1 MSASSDLIGSIDQG
15 TSSTSWCEE
24 DPLEILQSV
33 HVCIEKAVDNLKAL
47 GISPERIK
55 GIGLTNQRET
65 IVVWDKTTGKP
76 LYNTIQWLDLRAVPL
91 VQGFIDKTPTKN
103 LDAFRPITGLPIY
116 TSSIIRFR
124 WLVDNVPEVK
134 RAVEEGRCYLGT
146 IDAWLLWNLTG
157 GLDGGR
163 HISDVTNASRMSVMN
178 INTMEW
184 DDSLCEFYGI
194 DKKVLPEITS
204 SAEIYGNMNEGPLKG
219 IPLAGNVGDQQ
230 GALLGQ
236 LCFKPG
242 QGKIT
247 YGTAACLCVNTGE
260 RCVKSTQGLITAPA
274 YQLGPDKPV
283 IFLLEGDIP
292 VAGAC
297 VRWLRDNLG
306 IIKTAEEVDMFA
318 SKVNSTHGCY
328 FAPFFSGLYFPDW
341 ENDARGIIC
350 GLSSFT
356 RKEHICRAAL
366 ESVCFQAKQMIDA
379 VAVDAGVQLTSIKVD
394 GGMVASD
401 TLMQLQAD
409 ISGCD
414 VLRPVMQETTALGAA
429 ICAGIALGV
438 WDVESTKQEIR
449 DTFRSAVS
457 SEEREVRFSRWHEA
471 VRRCRHWV
479 PAGSVI

>member
-1 MSASSDLIGSIDQG
+1 
-15 TSSTSWCEE
+15 WCEE

-47 GISPERIK
+47 

-134 RAVEEGRCYLGT
+134 RAVEEGR
-146 IDAWLLWNLTG
+146 
-157 GLDGGR
+157 
-163 HISDVTNASRMSVMN
+163 
-178 INTMEW
+178 
-184 DDSLCEFYGI
+184 FYGI

-219 IPLAGNVGDQQ
+219 IPLAGVWDCS
-230 GALLGQ
+230 LP
-236 LCFKPG
+236 LCQHRRK
-242 QGKIT
+242 
-247 YGTAACLCVNTGE
+247 
-260 RCVKSTQGLITAPA
+260 
-274 YQLGPDKPV
+274 
-283 IFLLEGDIP
+283 
-292 VAGAC
+292 
-297 VRWLRDNLG
+297 
-306 IIKTAEEVDMFA
+306 DMFA